1 MKRFRT
7 MLLPILA
14 CAALMASMQLGAMAS
29 SGATLPGWGTH
40 ADKNLKAGPL
50 GINGEGSKGEV
61 PIAIS
66 IPDAYVDAEIEKS
79 KIVDGRMLD
88 PSGPWVVEWY
98 QETGRAGDSVDY
110 RNMVL
115 SGHIDYWGVGPSVFQ
130 SVATLTQGASISVT
144 GEDGTVFTY
153 AVDTIKQV
161 DAEPSQEQ
169 LQDIAGK
176 SKTPILTII
185 TCGGEF
191 DQVKGTYPERTIVRA
206 KLVASQTPAQ

>member
-7 MLLPILA
+7 TLLPILA
-14 CAALMASMQLGAMAS
+14 CAVLMASMQLGAMAS
-29 SGATLPGWGTH
+29 SGANMPGWGT
-40 ADKNLKAGPL
+40 NTGQGLRSGPL
-50 GINGEGSKGEV
+50 GVTGGKSRGEIPV
-61 PIAIS
+61 AVS
-66 IPDAYVDAEIEKS
+66 IPDANVDAEIEKS

-88 PSGPWVVEWY
+88 PSGPWVVAWY

-153 AVDTIKQV
+153 AVDTIRQV

-206 KLVASQTPAQ
+206 KLVSSQTPAQ